1 MRTSVQVA
9 ERALVM
15 GAVTLRSSLEI
26 TDHPRS
32 AEMISRIPSWL
43 EELGLAEGVD
53 SLERAIL
60 WAPPGQLE
68 RDQLAVANW
77 AGEGA
82 AFFCWALGLGEQP
95 LWFQQADQQTVI
107 DTLRVMRPEAGEHL
121 RDPAL
126 RCIEELQG
134 FCKQVLLIR
143 LEFLPEIARPLKR
156 KMLQR
161 ELAGYGIEVGN
172 VDVEEVSRLVGGMA
186 AEQLRS
192 LYAPYLARD
201 VAASWLLS
209 SRSSYFS
216 VD

>member
-1 MRTSVQVA
+1 MRTAVQVA

-15 GAVTLRSSLEI
+15 GAVALRASLEI

-32 AEMISRIPSWL
+32 AEVITRIPSWL
-43 EELGLAEGVD
+43 EELGLAEAGD
-53 SLERAIL
+53 PLERAIL
-60 WAPPGQLE
+60 LAAPGQLE
-68 RDQLAVANW
+68 RDQRADANW

-95 LWFQQADQQTVI
+95 PWFQQADQQAVI
-107 DTLRVMRPEAGEHL
+107 NTLRVMRPEAGEHL

-126 RCIEELQG
+126 RCVEELQG

-143 LEFLPEIARPLKR
+143 LEFLPEMARPLKR

-161 ELAGYGIEVGN
+161 ELAGYGIEVGD
-172 VDVEEVSRLVGGMA
+172 VDVEEVRRLVGGMSA
-186 AEQLRS
+186 GQLRS
-192 LYAPYLARD
+192 LQAPYLTRE

-209 SRSSYFS
+209 SRSRYFD

>member
-1 MRTSVQVA
+1 MRTAVQVA
-9 ERALVM
+9 ERAMVM
-15 GAVTLRSSLEI
+15 GAVALRSSLEN
-26 TDHPRS
+26 TNHPRS
-32 AEMISRIPSWL
+32 SEIMSGIPSWL
-43 EELGLAEGVD
+43 EELGLTEAVD
-53 SLERAIL
+53 PLERAIL
-60 WAPPGQLE
+60 LAPPGQLD
-68 RDQLAVANW
+68 RDQLADANW

-95 LWFQQADQQTVI
+95 PWLQHADQQTVI
-107 DTLRVMRPEAGEHL
+107 NSLRVMRPEAGEHL

-126 RCIEELQG
+126 RCVEAVQV

-172 VDVEEVSRLVGGMA
+172 VDVEEANRFVGSMT
-186 AEQLRS
+186 AEQRPP

-209 SRSSYFS
+209 SRSSYFD

>member
-1 MRTSVQVA
+1 
-9 ERALVM
+9 
-15 GAVTLRSSLEI
+15 
-26 TDHPRS
+26 
-32 AEMISRIPSWL
+32 
-43 EELGLAEGVD
+43 
-53 SLERAIL
+53 
-60 WAPPGQLE
+60 
-68 RDQLAVANW
+68 
-77 AGEGA
+77 
-82 AFFCWALGLGEQP
+82 LGEQP

>member
-68 RDQLAVANW
+68 RDQLAAANW